1 MQGKRYESNG
11 IAYLIMNTPNS
22 VSFGKKNGLLLN
34 LDIKK
39 LIVNAIIL
47 YDFSKSNKY
56 GDLEN
61 LIPLIKEAC
70 QLTV

>member
-47 YDFSKSNKY
+47 YDFSKSNQCSY
-56 GDLEN
+56 GV
-61 LIPLIKEAC
+61 A
-70 QLTV
+70 

>member
-56 GDLEN
+56 GGLEN